1 MNFDTFTDNHLCNF
15 SEEQLYELFDWEAVA
30 DLHDNP
36 VERQRILWLSQFLVG
51 NISETLE
58 EIKELDSK
66 VQWATFDT
74 WISVIKDVETLRSM
88 TKRILYRVL

>member
-15 SEEQLYELFDWEAVA
+15 SEEQLYELFDWEAA

-74 WISVIKDVETLRSM
+74 WISVIKDVETLRSV